1 MKRKYLICLITLIFI
16 IAVSISSVSAEDTD
30 ISNVTAVSDEID
42 VDTDESAKEID
53 VGTDELA
60 DRTINDVSNFQ
71 TVDSG
76 TVSGGVD
83 IAEAHSFTTYSSFT
97 YDVPSNATI
106 KKAYLHAN
114 VYSGSAQPT
123 YAANAQIYMNGNL
136 FKSEN
141 LVCTQGSTDGTV
153 YVINENITKVYS
165 DYDIRY
171 DVTDTISGLNG
182 TTLTFNMWTSPIS
195 GHSFDGRIKWFA
207 LVVAYDDGDDDVIY
221 YWIKSGQ
228 AWFNQPATTTFE
240 TSSISNPKNANLRNV
255 VLSSSNPEFTLNG
268 NSTVANNT
276 ASGNYYKYNEWY
288 DISNYM
294 PGSSN
299 TVLGWIPG
307 SGYYGFS
314 MKTVLGVLTLEEE
327 QTSSNNFN
335 DLLGSC
341 DLTDVLSVSSEEI
354 LADPDVNVITS
365 GNETYDWSYNTTVNG
380 NIDIFVATMPNNNY
394 NYFQNYNNTSV
405 TINLNNDE
413 IITESYLFLPISSFS
428 FNFENN
434 LFKNTILFNGHNIKD
449 NLMHAYTAPPVNGLV
464 DSLMVYNITGLIK
477 VNENNELYIETN
489 NAPTMLHGEYII
501 TLYQIPG
508 APQKNVYFGNGK
520 NCLKPNGVNKGE
532 SEVNVSLDNVV
543 DAQYY
548 LFAKDSHYNIINVE
562 FNNNTFD
569 AFPGDSTFGNTRYF
583 ETDVI
588 EIIKESNNIT
598 LIAKKTGIDEGSV
611 NNVLTQLI
619 VTTSG
624 ELDVEVTKIATEYT
638 NTAYAGTN
646 NVITATV
653 DSTIPIDSNNNFTVK
668 LLADG
673 QIVNESAV
681 ELTNGIKT
689 FDLIDPTIRPV
700 DEFTVYAADV
710 TNKNV
715 VYTVEIYDGDKLI
728 STKNITVPIR
738 YNGYLSKD
746 YAYTTGDEPYTLNTT
761 VSGGVLVSI
770 TESAYIGTGVNNR
783 TDNFTLALPANS
795 TFVNGLL
802 YVPYTSDFTPAGYP
816 VFNMTFNGANI
827 SDKILGKYRD
837 KTNLGTS
844 DYGKKYYGVLIY
856 DVSGL
861 IKDGNNT
868 LVLIKAN
875 GTNVAV
881 YPTILI
887 GLYNT
892 TNSAVQ
898 SDIYILNGADQLTKS
913 SYNKAGRLV
922 NVTNKIDL
930 DAGKM
935 QNAYWYVF
943 ESGGTSGRG
952 DLIFNDEV
960 YSNVWTGTDYNA
972 VQYYVADVS
981 DLIKDS
987 NIVSFVATGSGITA
1001 LQQIFVVENALFDLN
1016 LPAEITTGETSSF
1029 TMDLPSDATGYVL
1042 LEVDGNKL
1050 FSEVTNGTATFNI
1063 PSLTAGDNIV
1073 KCTYL
1078 GDDKYK
1084 AMTVN
1089 SIIHVL
1095 AKPVLTAKD
1104 VTMLYTSNQY
1114 YSVKVT
1120 QEGNALAGKTVAFTV
1135 NGKAVYANTDK
1146 NGVAKVKLT
1155 LNPGKYT
1162 VSASYDGIKV
1172 SNKVN
1177 VNSIIKASNKKVK
1190 KSAKKL
1196 KIKVSLK
1203 KVDGKFLK
1211 GKTLKLKINGKTLKA
1226 KTNKKGV
1233 ATFTIKKNILKKLK
1247 AGKKYTY
1254 KVTYNKDTVSKKLT
1268 VKK

>member
-1 MKRKYLICLITLIFI
+1 MKKKYLICLITLIFI
-16 IAVSISSVSAEDTD
+16 IAVSISSVSAEDSD

-42 VDTDESAKEID
+42 VDIDES
-53 VGTDELA
+53 A

-76 TVSGGVD
+76 NVSGGVD
-83 IAEAHSFTTYSSFT
+83 IADDNSFDTESSFS
-97 YDVPSNATI
+97 YNVPSNATI

-114 VYSGSAQPT
+114 VYSGSARPT
-123 YAANAQIYMNGNL
+123 YAANAKIYMNGNL
-136 FKSEN
+136 FKDEN
-141 LVCTQGSTDGTV
+141 LIYDFGSTDGTV

-165 DYDIRY
+165 DYDMRY
-171 DVTDTISGLNG
+171 DITDVISGLNG
-182 TTLTFNMWTSPIS
+182 TTLNFEMNTTAINGF
-195 GHSFDGRIKWFA
+195 SFDGRIKWFA

-240 TSSISNPKNANLRNV
+240 TSSISNPKNANLRNI
-255 VLSSSNPEFTLNG
+255 VLSSSNPTFTLNG
-268 NSTVANNT
+268 NSTVEDTNVPG
-276 ASGNYYKYNEWY
+276 SYYQYNEWN

-307 SGYYGFS
+307 SGYYGSAS

-327 QTSSNNFN
+327 QSPAKQFN
-335 DLLGSC
+335 DLLGSV
-341 DLTDVLSVSSEEI
+341 DLNEVLSFSPEEN
-354 LADPDVNVITS
+354 LGGSDVNAH
-365 GNETYDWSYNTTVNG
+365 DWSYNTTVNG
-380 NIDIFVATMPNNNY
+380 DIDIFISTKYQQDAASFNDQY
-394 NYFQNYNNTSV
+394 
-405 TINLNNDE
+405 TIMLNENE
-413 IITESYLFLPISSFS
+413 TITESYLFIYGQVVKAGTL
-428 FNFENN
+428 
-434 LFKNTILFNGHNIKD
+434 TIK
-449 NLMHAYTAPPVNGLV
+449 VNGNETDVLM
-464 DSLMVYNITGLIK
+464 DSSMDNQRSLKMYNITDLIK
-477 VNENNELYIETN
+477 ANVQNNISSSYSVSGTRKYIISN
-489 NAPTMLHGEYII
+489 YYII
-501 TLYQIPG
+501 TLYQKPN
-508 APQKNVYFGNGK
+508 ALQKNVYFGK
-520 NCLKPNGVNKGE
+520 GVNYLKNFNSVGLNKVE
-532 SEVNVSLDNVV
+532 NEVNVTMDNLIE
-543 DAQYY
+543 ATYY
-548 LFAKDSHYNIINVE
+548 LFGGAGPYNEINVE
-562 FNNNTFD
+562 FNNNTFIP
-569 AFPGDSTFGNTRYF
+569 FPGTTGQVYSSSLIHYF
-583 ETDVI
+583 STDVTK
-588 EIIKESNNIT
+588 IIKESNNIT
-598 LIAKKTGIDEGSV
+598 IKAIDIGMPQPNEIFS
-611 NNVLTQLI
+611 QLI
-619 VTTSG
+619 VETIG
-624 ELDVEVTKIATEYT
+624 ELDANVTAIETEYPS
-638 NTAYAGTN
+638 TAYAGTN

-653 DSTIPIDSNNNFTVK
+653 EHATRLGYNNWTVK
-668 LLADG
+668 LLMDG
-673 QIVNESAV
+673 NVVDERVV
-681 ELTNGIKT
+681 ELFGYGSSSIK
-689 FDLIDPTIRPV
+689 LIDPTIRPI
-700 DEFTVYAADV
+700 DEFTVYATNV
-710 TNKNV
+710 TNKKV
-715 VYTVEIYDGDKLI
+715 VYTVEIYNGDKLF
-728 STKNITVPIR
+728 STENITVPVR

-746 YAYTTGDEPYTLNTT
+746 YAYPTGDEPYTLNTT
-761 VSGGVLVSI
+761 VSGGILVDI
-770 TESAYIGTGVNNR
+770 TESKYIGTGVNNR
-783 TDNFTLALPANS
+783 TDKFTLTLPGNS

-816 VFNMTFNGANI
+816 VFNITFNGADI
-827 SDKILGKYRD
+827 SDKIVGKYRD

-861 IKDGNNT
+861 IKDGNNA

-892 TNSAVQ
+892 TNSTVL
-898 SDIYILNGADQLTKS
+898 SDIYILNGADQLSKS

-922 NVTNKIDL
+922 NVTNKMDL
-930 DAGKM
+930 DISTM

-952 DLIFNDEV
+952 DLVFNDKL
-960 YSNVWTGTDYNA
+960 YNNVWTGTDYNL

-1001 LQQIFVVENALFDLN
+1001 LQQIFVVENGLFDLN
-1016 LPAEITTGETSSF
+1016 LPAEVTTGETSSF

-1042 LEVDGNKL
+1042 LEVNGNKL

-1073 KCTYL
+1073 KCNYL
-1078 GDDKYK
+1078 GDNKYK
-1084 AMTVN
+1084 AMTMN
-1089 SIIHVL
+1089 STIHVL
-1095 AKPVLTAKD
+1095 AKPVLTAND

-1120 QEGNALAGKTVAFTV
+1120 QEGNALAGKTVTFTV
-1135 NGKAVYANTDK
+1135 NGKVVVANTDK
-1146 NGVAKVKLT
+1146 NGVAQVKLS

-1172 SNKVN
+1172 TNNVK
-1177 VNSIIKASNKKVK
+1177 VNSIIKASDKKVK

-1196 KIKVSLK
+1196 VIKVSLN
-1203 KVDGKFLK
+1203 KVDGKYLG

-1254 KVTYNKDTVSKKLT
+1254 KVTYSKDTVSKKLT

>member
-1 MKRKYLICLITLIFI
+1 MKKKYLICLITLIFI

-53 VGTDELA
+53 VGTDESA
-60 DRTINDVSNFQ
+60 DRNINDASNFQ

-83 IAEAHSFTTYSSFT
+83 IAEAHSFTTYSSFS

-114 VYSGSAQPT
+114 VYSGSAQPA

-182 TTLTFNMWTSPIS
+182 TTLTFEIGTSPIS

-299 TVLGWIPG
+299 TVLGWVPG
-307 SGYYGFS
+307 SGYYGSAS

-327 QTSSNNFN
+327 QYSSNNFN
-335 DLLGSC
+335 GLLGSC
-341 DLTDVLSVSSEEI
+341 DLSDVLSLSSEEI
-354 LADPDVNVITS
+354 LADPDVNIINYHDTF
-365 GNETYDWSYNTTVNG
+365 TYDWSYNTTVNG
-380 NIDIFVATMPNNNY
+380 DVDIFV
-394 NYFQNYNNTSV
+394 S
-405 TINLNNDE
+405 NDGKTFNIQLADDE
-413 IITESYLFLPISSFS
+413 TITESYLFLPIRSRISDTNQIMNILSST
-428 FNFENN
+428 FNNVDLTN
-434 LFKNTILFNGHNIKD
+434 Y
-449 NLMHAYTAPPVNGLV
+449 LMNVYAVRSQPNPANYK
-464 DSLMVYNITGLIK
+464 SLWIYNITDLIK
-477 VNENNELYIETN
+477 GNVNNNLTVLVSGILPAVHNGYT
-489 NAPTMLHGEYII
+489 I
-501 TLYQIPG
+501 TLCQKPD
-508 APQKNVYFGNGK
+508 APQKKVYFGNALNLIATNG
-520 NCLKPNGVNKGE
+520 PNKIEN
-532 SEVNVSLDNVV
+532 EVNVTLDNIV
-543 DAQYY
+543 DATYY
-548 LFAKDSHYNIINVE
+548 LFASDPIYCNIPYVE
-562 FNNNTFD
+562 FNNHEFNALSGATTETNTK
-569 AFPGDSTFGNTRYF
+569 YF
-583 ETDVI
+583 STDVTK
-588 EIIKESNNIT
+588 IIKESNNIT
-598 LIAKKTGIDEGSV
+598 LKAIDIGMNQDSLS
-611 NNVLTQLI
+611 NLLTQLI
-619 VTTSG
+619 VTTTG
-624 ELDVEVTKIATEYT
+624 EFDVDVTNIATEYS

-653 DSTIPIDSNNNFTVK
+653 DSTIPIDSNNNLTVK

-673 QIVNESAV
+673 VIVNESVV
-681 ELTNGIKT
+681 EFTNGIST
-689 FDLIDPTIRPV
+689 INLIDPTIRPV
-700 DEFTVYAADV
+700 DEFTVYANNV
-710 TNKNV
+710 TNKKV

-746 YAYTTGDEPYTLNTT
+746 YAYPTGDEPYTLNTT
-761 VSGGVLVSI
+761 VSGGVLVDI
-770 TESAYIGTGVNNR
+770 TESKYIGTTGTGVNNR
-783 TDNFTLALPANS
+783 TDNFTLTLPANS
-795 TFVNGLL
+795 AFVNGLL

-816 VFNMTFNGANI
+816 VFNMTFNGADI

-892 TNSAVQ
+892 TNSTVQ

-922 NVTNKIDL
+922 NVTTKVDL
-930 DAGKM
+930 DIGRM

-952 DLIFNDEV
+952 DLIFNDEI

-987 NIVSFVATGSGITA
+987 NIASFVATGSGITA
-1001 LQQIFVVENALFDLN
+1001 LQQIIVVENALFDLN
-1016 LPAEITTGETSSF
+1016 LPAEVTVGETSSF

-1084 AMTVN
+1084 AMTMN
-1089 SIIHVL
+1089 STIHVL

-1120 QEGNALAGKTVAFTV
+1120 QEGKALAGKAVTFTV
-1135 NGKAVYANTDK
+1135 NGKAVVANTDK

-1162 VSASYDGIKV
+1162 VSASYDGVKV
-1172 SNKVN
+1172 TNNVK

-1203 KVDGKFLK
+1203 KVNGKYLK
-1211 GKTLKLKINGKTLKA
+1211 GKTLKLKIKGKTLKA

-1254 KVTYNKDTVSKKLT
+1254 KVTYTKDSVSKKLT

>member
-1 MKRKYLICLITLIFI
+1 M
-16 IAVSISSVSAEDTD
+16 
-30 ISNVTAVSDEID
+30 
-42 VDTDESAKEID
+42 
-53 VGTDELA
+53 
-60 DRTINDVSNFQ
+60 
-71 TVDSG
+71 
-76 TVSGGVD
+76 D
-83 IAEAHSFTTYSSFT
+83 IAEDHSFDTESSFS

-123 YAANAQIYMNGNL
+123 YGANAQIYMNGNL

-153 YVINENITKVYS
+153 YTINANITKVYS
-165 DYDIRY
+165 DYDMRY
-171 DVTDTISGLNG
+171 DITDTISGLNG
-182 TTLTFNMWTSPIS
+182 TTLNFEIETSRIN
-195 GHSFDGRIKWFA
+195 GYSFDGRIKWFA

-240 TSSISNPKNANLRNV
+240 TASISNPKNANLRNV
-255 VLSSSNPEFTLNG
+255 ILSSSNPAFTING
-268 NSTVANNT
+268 CSTIANNT
-276 ASGNYYKYNEWY
+276 ASGGYYKCNEWY

-299 TVLGWIPG
+299 TVLGWVPG

-327 QTSSNNFN
+327 QIPAKQCN
-335 DLLGSC
+335 DLLGSV
-341 DLTDVLSVSSEEI
+341 DLSEVLSVSSEEN
-354 LADPDVNVITS
+354 LADVHELTS
-365 GNETYDWSYNTTVNG
+365 GIYDWSYNTTVNG
-380 NIDIFVATMPNNNY
+380 YIDIFIY
-394 NYFQNYNNTSV
+394 NDYQGSGEVNHTNI
-405 TINLNNDE
+405 TINLNEDE
-413 IITESYLFLPISSFS
+413 KITESYLFIPIRNHQS
-428 FNFENN
+428 
-434 LFKNTILFNGHNIKD
+434 KTIEDLLKVIQFNGHNITD
-449 NLMHAYTAPPVNGLV
+449 NLMDVYAFKDGNNFY
-464 DSLMVYNITGLIK
+464 SLFIVNITGLIK
-477 VNENNELYIETN
+477 ANEGNYLYMN
-489 NAPTMLHGEYII
+489 LPSRVASFNEYII
-501 TLYQIPG
+501 TLIQKPG
-508 APQKNVYFGNGK
+508 EPQKNVYFGNGQSD
-520 NCLKPNGVNKGE
+520 LKTNGPKVEN
-532 SEVNVSLDNVV
+532 EVNVTLDNII
-543 DAQYY
+543 DATYY
-548 LFAKDSHYNIINVE
+548 LFGSIRIQCNVPTVE
-562 FNNNTFD
+562 FNNNTFNP
-569 AFPGDSTFGNTRYF
+569 FPGASTITNTVCF
-583 ETDVI
+583 STDVT

-598 LIAKKTGIDEGSV
+598 LKAIDIGQSQDYYS
-611 NNVLTQLI
+611 NLLTQLI
-619 VTTSG
+619 VTTVG
-624 ELDVEVTKIATEYT
+624 ELDVEVTNIATEYT

-653 DSTIPIDSNNNFTVK
+653 DSTIPIGSNNNFTVK

-681 ELTNGIKT
+681 DLTKGIST
-689 FDLIDPTIRPV
+689 IVLTDPTIRPV

-710 TNKNV
+710 TNKKV

-746 YAYTTGDEPYTLNTT
+746 YAYPTGDEPYTLNTT
-761 VSGGVLVSI
+761 VSGGVLVDI
-770 TESAYIGTGVNNR
+770 TESGYISTGINNR
-783 TDNFTLALPANS
+783 TDNFTLTLPGNS

-816 VFNMTFNGANI
+816 VFTMTFNGADI

-892 TNSAVQ
+892 TNSTVL

-922 NVTNKIDL
+922 NVTNKVDL

-952 DLIFNDEV
+952 DLVFNDKL
-960 YSNVWTGTDYNA
+960 YSNVWNGTDYNL

-1001 LQQIFVVENALFDLN
+1001 LQQIFVVETALFNLN

-1029 TMDLPSDATGYVL
+1029 TMDLPSDAKGYVL

-1120 QEGNALAGKTVAFTV
+1120 QDGKALTGKAVTFTV
-1135 NGKAVYANTDK
+1135 NGKAITANTDK
-1146 NGVAKVKLT
+1146 NGVAKVKLS

-1162 VSASYDGIKV
+1162 VSASYGGIKV
-1172 SNKVN
+1172 TNNVK

-1226 KTNKKGV
+1226 KTNKKGA

-1254 KVTYNKDTVSKKLT
+1254 KVTYSKDT
-1268 VKK
+1268 

>member
-1 MKRKYLICLITLIFI
+1 MKKKYLICLITLIFI
-16 IAVSISSVSAEDTD
+16 IAVSISSVSAEDSD

-42 VDTDESAKEID
+42 VDIDES
-53 VGTDELA
+53 A

-76 TVSGGVD
+76 NVSGGVD
-83 IAEAHSFTTYSSFT
+83 IAEDNHLFTTYSSFT

-123 YAANAQIYMNGNL
+123 YAANAEIYMNGNL
-136 FKSEN
+136 FREEN

-153 YVINENITKVYS
+153 YTINANITKVYS
-165 DYDIRY
+165 DYDMRY
-171 DVTDTISGLNG
+171 DITDTISGLNG
-182 TTLTFNMWTSPIS
+182 TTLTFEIGTSPIS
-195 GHSFDGRIKWFA
+195 GYSFDGRIKWFA
-207 LVVAYDDGDDDVIY
+207 LVVAYDDGDDDIIY

-255 VLSSSNPEFTLNG
+255 ILSSSNPAFTI
-268 NSTVANNT
+268 NSCSTIANNT
-276 ASGNYYKYNEWY
+276 ASGGYYKCNEWY

-299 TVLGWIPG
+299 TVLGWVPG

-327 QTSSNNFN
+327 QIPAKQCN

-341 DLTDVLSVSSEEI
+341 DLSEVLSVNSEEI

-365 GNETYDWSYNTTVNG
+365 GNESYDWSYNTTVKG
-380 NIDIFVATMPNNNY
+380 DIDIFVATMPNNNY
-394 NYFQNYNNTSV
+394 NIKENYNNTSI
-405 TINLNNDE
+405 TIKLNDDE
-413 IITESYLFLPISSFS
+413 TITESYLFLPICTRNTKFVD
-428 FNFENN
+428 NIYN
-434 LFKNTILFNGHNIKD
+434 NTILFNGHNIKD
-449 NLMHAYTAPPVNGLV
+449 NLMYVYTAPTLVNSV
-464 DSLMVYNITGLIK
+464 MPESLMIYNITGLIK
-477 VNENNELYIETN
+477 ANENNELYIENSGTGIAATN
-489 NAPTMLHGEYII
+489 RLHGEYII

-508 APQKNVYFGNGK
+508 APQKNVYFGNGA
-520 NCLKPNGVNKGE
+520 NFLKPIGVNKGE
-532 SEVNVSLDNVV
+532 SEVNVPLDNVV
-543 DAQYY
+543 DAKYY
-548 LFAKDSHYNIINVE
+548 LFARDSSCNIINVE

-569 AFPGDSTFGNTRYF
+569 AFPGISTFQNTCYF
-583 ETDVI
+583 ETDVT

-598 LIAKKTGIDEGSV
+598 LIAKKTGTNE
-611 NNVLTQLI
+611 NQFYKLLTQFI

-624 ELDVEVTKIATEYT
+624 ELDVEVTNIATEYT

-653 DSTIPIDSNNNFTVK
+653 DSTIPIGSNNNFTVK

-681 ELTNGIKT
+681 DLTKGIST
-689 FDLIDPTIRPV
+689 IVLTDPTIRPV

-710 TNKNV
+710 TNKKV

-746 YAYTTGDEPYTLNTT
+746 YAYPTGDEPYTLNTT
-761 VSGGVLVSI
+761 VSGGVLVDI
-770 TESAYIGTGVNNR
+770 TESGYISTGINNR
-783 TDNFTLALPANS
+783 TDNFTLTLPGNS

-816 VFNMTFNGANI
+816 VFTMTFNGADI

-892 TNSAVQ
+892 TNSTVL

-922 NVTNKIDL
+922 NVTNKVDL

-952 DLIFNDEV
+952 DLVFNDKL
-960 YSNVWTGTDYNA
+960 YSNVWNGTDYNL

-1001 LQQIFVVENALFDLN
+1001 LQQIFVVETALFNLN

-1029 TMDLPSDATGYVL
+1029 TMDLPSDAKGYVL

-1120 QEGNALAGKTVAFTV
+1120 QDGKALTGKAVTFTV
-1135 NGKAVYANTDK
+1135 NGKAITANTDK
-1146 NGVAKVKLT
+1146 NGVAKVKLS

-1162 VSASYDGIKV
+1162 VSASYGGIKV
-1172 SNKVN
+1172 TNNVK

-1226 KTNKKGV
+1226 KTNKKGA

-1254 KVTYNKDTVSKKLT
+1254 KVTYSKDTVSKKLT